1 LPALYLCNV
10 LRGYFPRIVR
20 AFWRFFVQNV
30 WALTHPMHLLL
41 LSHDLETVAAFR
53 RSSGEMGV
61 HLYLCDEAREARSAL
76 REHRYDAVVID
87 CDDTHAGR
95 TVLKN
100 VRQVRANRSAV
111 VLAILNGDTHGAD
124 AVDMGANLVL
134 NKPVSSDLAR
144 QELRRLRT
152 MIGADERRFPR
163 YAAEGLAHIT
173 FGRTVD
179 RRADLTNLALGGI
192 GLRLSDRIA
201 DDEIL
206 RVRFQLPG
214 TATVIQA
221 QGELVWADPQGGVGI
236 RFVSLS
242 DQART
247 ALEKWMRARA
257 GTSIS

>member
-1 LPALYLCNV
+1 
-10 LRGYFPRIVR
+10 
-20 AFWRFFVQNV
+20 
-30 WALTHPMHLLL
+30 MHLLL

-53 RSSGEMGV
+53 HSSGEMGV
-61 HLYLCDEAREARSAL
+61 HLYLCEEAREARSAL

-95 TVLKN
+95 TVLKS
-100 VRQVRANRSAV
+100 VRQARANQSAV
-111 VLAILNGDTHGAD
+111 VLAILNGDTQGAD

-134 NKPVSSDLAR
+134 HKPVSSDLAR

-152 MIGADERRFPR
+152 LVGTDERRFPR
-163 YAAEGLAHIT
+163 YAAEGTAYIS

-179 RRADLTNLALGGI
+179 RRAEITNLALGGM
-192 GLRLSDRIA
+192 GLRLSERIV

-214 TATVIQA
+214 TTSVIQA
-221 QGELVWADPQGGVGI
+221 QGEMVWADPQGGVGI

-242 DQART
+242 DQARA
-247 ALEKWMRARA
+247 ALEKWIRARA
-257 GTSIS
+257 ASAIS

>member
-1 LPALYLCNV
+1 
-10 LRGYFPRIVR
+10 
-20 AFWRFFVQNV
+20 
-30 WALTHPMHLLL
+30 MHLLL

-53 RSSGEMGV
+53 SSSGEMGI

-95 TVLKN
+95 SVLKS
-100 VRQVRANRSAV
+100 VRQARANRTTV

-124 AVDMGANLVL
+124 AFDMGANLVL
-134 NKPVSSDLAR
+134 NKPVSRELAR
-144 QELRRLRT
+144 QELHRLRT
-152 MIGADERRFPR
+152 LVGVDERRFQR
-163 YAAEGLAHIT
+163 HDAQGTAYLS

-179 RRADLTNLALGGI
+179 RRADVINIAMGGM
-192 GLRLSDRIA
+192 GLRLNDRIV

-214 TATVIQA
+214 TTTVVQA
-221 QGELVWADPQGGVGI
+221 QGEIVWVDPRGGVGI

-242 DQART
+242 GQARA
-247 ALEKWMRARA
+247 ALEKWLRSRA
-257 GTSIS
+257 GSAVS

>member
-1 LPALYLCNV
+1 
-10 LRGYFPRIVR
+10 
-20 AFWRFFVQNV
+20 
-30 WALTHPMHLLL
+30 MHLLL

-53 RSSGEMGV
+53 HSSGEMGV
-61 HLYLCDEAREARSAL
+61 HLYLCEEAREARSAL

-95 TVLKN
+95 TVLKS
-100 VRQVRANRSAV
+100 VRQARANQSAV
-111 VLAILNGDTHGAD
+111 VLAILNGDTQGAD

-134 NKPVSSDLAR
+134 HKPVSSDLAR

-152 MIGADERRFPR
+152 LVGTDERRFPR
-163 YAAEGLAHIT
+163 YAAEGTAYVS

-179 RRADLTNLALGGI
+179 RRADITNLALGGM
-192 GLRLSDRIA
+192 GLRLSERIIE
-201 DDEIL
+201 DEIL

-214 TATVIQA
+214 TTTVIQA
-221 QGELVWADPQGGVGI
+221 QGEMVWTDPQGGVGI

-242 DQART
+242 GEARA

-257 GTSIS
+257 AFAVS